1 MKIGWMSEVELS
13 LDGGSHIVDFAFDFE
28 VGDMLCSALCFLSY
42 RTIVSPGDND
52 TPTAIEHECTC
63 IELFF
68 DAVDLSVMT
77 DEMIEELK
85 KLISEKLF

>member
-1 MKIGWMSEVELS
+1 MKIGWMSEIELS

-42 RTIVSPGDND
+42 RTIVSRGDYD
-52 TPTAIEHECTC
+52 TPTAIGHECTS
-63 IELFF
+63 IDLYF
-68 DAVDLSVMT
+68 DKFTPPIIT
-77 DEMIEELK
+77 DELIEELK